1 MKKLS
6 VRRPARPGGAFGK
19 IAMAAALAVFLAALW
34 GAAQPAASAWAAAK
48 SPMEEPQAYQIKLE
62 KDPKG
67 KGKAAFVKGIAQVQP
82 STLKVSNLWIT
93 QPLKLVVVSEDKAK
107 DVRVELRRYH
117 WESPMQTCSTG
128 AQGDCRFSLRMQGDL
143 YISLVSP
150 QGPAP
155 VFIGVQVGEEDQP
168 QMKPVLVPKGGK
180 P

>member
-6 VRRPARPGGAFGK
+6 VTRPARPGGAFGR
-19 IAMAAALAVFLAALW
+19 IALASALAVFLAALW
-34 GAAQPAASAWAAAK
+34 GLAQPAPAWAAAK

-67 KGKAAFVKGIAQVQP
+67 KGKAAFVKGTAKAQR
-82 STLKVSNLWIT
+82 STLKLSNLWIT
-93 QPLKLVVVSEDKAK
+93 QPLKLVVVSEDKAN

-155 VFIGVQVGEEDQP
+155 VFIGVQVGEEDKP
-168 QMKPVLVPKGGK
+168 RMKSVLVPKGGK